1 MEEIMRSTGQEPK
14 KGYYLLKQVKGVMS
28 LTREIKESYLEEI
41 NLNGTLNRISQH
53 KDERAL
59 LRFPSP
65 STFTHSEP

>member
-1 MEEIMRSTGQEPK
+1 MEEIMRSTGQEHE

-28 LTREIKESYLEEI
+28 LTRETKESYLEEI

-59 LRFPSP
+59 LHFPSP